1 MQPRRYVCEQ
11 SGPVCPRRA
20 AFSWFTLYHQP
31 QTPVEMPLS
40 DYLVTDD
47 LTIVLGIISASV
59 YLLQNLYKPQPLVH
73 PIILGRQ
80 SDTSRVRHPGESVVY
95 RNYGTGLMG
104 RFPIRPDKDV
114 HVVNDLVRPQFESSR
129 TLWSTKIT
137 NAQLNER
144 VAAFG
149 SGIVHILS
157 GQPNVLLLLNDGIEF
172 LIADLALAKF
182 AISSMTLCSPTLLS
196 RVLETHPPSAIIVDV
211 DFLPR
216 LLEVLPNGGH
226 QLKIIVVGQ
235 YEEKAMSKSSRE
247 LEIITWAQVEA
258 DGAKA
263 ADSTP
268 PPSRN
273 PDDAYTVAFLETS
286 TGEMR
291 GVRFTHEN
299 MTSAVAAIRALPP
312 TSIGLSN
319 LDTIVSCHSL
329 STPYGR
335 GIAYT
340 ALYENASFAT
350 LDSTRMY
357 DAASQANKDLKDI
370 LSTRRR
376 PIPHPTVLFAEPGHL
391 EDLSTSVL
399 KEAKAS
405 WLFSLAWRHKLA
417 AFAEGFIS
425 KVSLWDRMVFDN
437 AREHALNHMASTLKV
452 VVVSGGPISN
462 ETLML
467 TRVALSIPVINS
479 YMHPCASG
487 PVFATNA
494 FDLQVLPSAD
504 GRAHLGG
511 PSVNVEAKLKG
522 VSDADVEENG
532 DLVGELV
539 LRGPSVGRY
548 WVGHGEEE
556 HGEEGAWTETGEVAR
571 AMTNGAFSL
580 VGQVA

>member
-1 MQPRRYVCEQ
+1 
-11 SGPVCPRRA
+11 
-20 AFSWFTLYHQP
+20 
-31 QTPVEMPLS
+31 
-40 DYLVTDD
+40 
-47 LTIVLGIISASV
+47 
-59 YLLQNLYKPQPLVH
+59 
-73 PIILGRQ
+73 
-80 SDTSRVRHPGESVVY
+80 
-95 RNYGTGLMG
+95 
-104 RFPIRPDKDV
+104 
-114 HVVNDLVRPQFESSR
+114 
-129 TLWSTKIT
+129 
-137 NAQLNER
+137 
-144 VAAFG
+144 
-149 SGIVHILS
+149 
-157 GQPNVLLLLNDGIEF
+157 
-172 LIADLALAKF
+172 
-182 AISSMTLCSPTLLS
+182 
-196 RVLETHPPSAIIVDV
+196 
-211 DFLPR
+211 
-216 LLEVLPNGGH
+216 
-226 QLKIIVVGQ
+226 
-235 YEEKAMSKSSRE
+235 
-247 LEIITWAQVEA
+247 
-258 DGAKA
+258 
-263 ADSTP
+263 
-268 PPSRN
+268 
-273 PDDAYTVAFLETS
+273 
-286 TGEMR
+286 MR

-299 MTSAVAAIRALPP
+299 MTSGVAAIRALPP

-405 WLFSLAWRHKLA
+405 WLFFLAWRHKLA

-452 VVVSGGPISN
+452 VVVSGGKWTFVSTSKFPVTPPGPVSN
-462 ETLML
+462 ETLTL
-467 TRVALSIPVINS
+467 SRVALSVPVINS

-522 VSDADVEENG
+522 VSDADLEENG